1 MERKSTDNPPSA
13 SARAATPLSGH
24 ALFGLEEAYV
34 LGYNVERLRRR
45 QGMDVSTFAR
55 VAGVT
60 RPTVY
65 KMERG
70 EADPKLSYVRKV
82 ADALGVSVVDLLTP
96 PPEILDP
103 NFCRR
108 ACAARA
114 QERKDRAGKRGR

>member
-1 MERKSTDNPPSA
+1 MEKKTTSNPPSTGT
-13 SARAATPLSGH
+13 RAAAPLLDH
-24 ALFGLEEAYV
+24 ASLGLEEAYV

-45 QGMDVSTFAR
+45 RGMDVSTFAR

-103 NFCRR
+103 GFYQR

-114 QERKDRAGKRGR
+114 QERKERATGRG